1 MITLIVACAPDKE
14 GRLAI
19 GRNGAIPWN
28 IPQEIRKFQKTT
40 TGHPI
45 VMGRKTYDSLPRK
58 PLPKRENIV
67 LTTQSSFPAP
77 SCRVITTIDPIVSR
91 YQHSDDQCF
100 VIGGESVYRA
110 FWPVAQAVHISRID
124 MVVQDADAFFPF
136 LWSDIEIDFELLSF
150 NQEEGDPSWK
160 EHVYIRRRSDE

>member
-1 MITLIVACAPDKE
+1 MITLIVACAPDRN

-19 GRNGAIPWN
+19 GRNGTIPWN
-28 IPQEIRKFQKTT
+28 IQEEIRRFQKTT

-67 LTTQSSFPAP
+67 LTTQSSFSAP

-124 MVVQDADAFFPF
+124 MVVHDADAFFPF
-136 LWSDIEIDFELLSF
+136 LWSDIEMVFELESYH
-150 NQEEGDPSWK
+150 QAEGDPSWK
-160 EHVYIRRRSDE
+160 EHVFQRRQPHE